1 MSTLVT
7 GGAGFLG
14 SHLVELLLSEDHTIT
29 VVDDKSRGAPENLAT
44 VADHPDLT
52 VIDADLTTYE
62 DLESLVADHS
72 KVYHLAARIGG
83 VGYLREKPA
92 TIITENDRLN
102 HRLIEA
108 CVDAD
113 IDRFLFASSSMLYAE
128 AERFPTP
135 ETMTTEIPPPPGSYG
150 FQKLNG
156 EYYCDAY
163 HREYGLEYVA
173 PRIFNAVG
181 PRDWP
186 ADEVGHGHVIPD
198 MVRKIDTEE
207 QDPVVVKGS
216 GQQTRC
222 FTDVRDTVRG
232 LYRCMEASSAANEAI
247 NIGATRETSII
258 ELIELVWDKV
268 GRSGEPRIDTE
279 SSFEKDVTR
288 RVPDCSKA
296 ERLLN
301 WTPEYDLEETLEWY
315 IDAYRTRYDE

>member
-1 MSTLVT
+1 MSILVT

-14 SHLVELLLSEDHTIT
+14 SHLVELLLSEGYA
-29 VVDDKSRGAPENLAT
+29 V
-44 VADHPDLT
+44 T
-52 VIDADLTTYE
+52 VIDDESRGGSDNLAAVSDHSDLTIINTNLTEYE
-62 DLESLVADHS
+62 DLENLVSDHS

-83 VGYLREKPA
+83 VGYLRKKPA
-92 TIITENDRLN
+92 TIITENDYINKRVF
-102 HRLIEA
+102 EA
-108 CVDAD
+108 CVEAD
-113 IDRFLFASSSMLYAE
+113 IDRLLFASSSMLYAE
-128 AERFPTP
+128 ADCFPTP
-135 ETMTTEIPPPPGSYG
+135 ESMATEIPPPPGSYG

-186 ADEVGHGHVIPD
+186 SDDVGHGHVVPD
-198 MVRKIDTEE
+198 MVRKIVTEK
-207 QDPVVVKGS
+207 QDPVTVKGS

-232 LYRCMEASSAANEAI
+232 LYRCMEEPEAANKAI

-258 ELIELVWDKV
+258 ELVEEIWKV
-268 GRSGEPRIDTE
+268 SGRPGQPQIDTE
-279 SSFEKDVTR
+279 SGFEKDVTR

-296 ERLLN
+296 EEFLGWAPRH
-301 WTPEYDLEETLEWY
+301 ELEETLTWY
-315 IDAYRTRYDE
+315 IDSYKTYYE